1 VNASRIVP
9 ASQRI
14 QVIAVRTPL
23 YRPSHDGH
31 EWRGI
36 AASTVPRRWACGDAG
51 VQVPSSRAQLGEHG
65 AMVVKRAS
73 AVALA

>member
-1 VNASRIVP
+1 MTA
-9 ASQRI
+9 
-14 QVIAVRTPL
+14 
-23 YRPSHDGH
+23 H